1 MRNKN
6 LLVKSIHNPEELNLH
21 DVLKSGYKYAKKEKN
36 STSNVEKHGY
46 VLDKGL
52 SNHNHQTYYNK
63 TQNKLLFNVNG
74 THNASDWITD
84 VKLGLGILGSGLLRS
99 KNPFGIGFK
108 ESDRYKQSHKALR
121 DAKSKYAVDNAVVT
135 GHSLGHAVASG
146 ISSKNDKVITLD
158 GAYTLGQKTRPNTT
172 HYRTQGD
179 LVSSLSSGN
188 TITLNNPNGQQ
199 GFIKAHN
206 IDNIKGQKII
216 I

>member
-1 MRNKN
+1 M
-6 LLVKSIHNPEELNLH
+6 L
-21 DVLKSGYKYAKKEKN
+21 KKEKN
-36 STSNVEKHGY
+36 STSNVERHGY

-52 SNHNHQTYYNK
+52 NNHNHQTYYNK

-84 VKLGLGILGSGLLRS
+84 DKLGLGILGSGLLGA

-158 GAYTLGQKTRPNTT
+158 GAYTLGQKTRSNTT

-188 TITLNNPNGQQ
+188 TITLKNPNGQQ

>member
-1 MRNKN
+1 M
-6 LLVKSIHNPEELNLH
+6 
-21 DVLKSGYKYAKKEKN
+21 
-36 STSNVEKHGY
+36 
-46 VLDKGL
+46 
-52 SNHNHQTYYNK
+52 
-63 TQNKLLFNVNG
+63 
-74 THNASDWITD
+74 
-84 VKLGLGILGSGLLRS
+84 GSGLLGA

-108 ESDRYKQSHKALR
+108 ESNRYKQSHKALR
-121 DAKSKYAVDNAVVT
+121 DAKTKYAVDNAVVT

-179 LVSSLSSGN
+179 LVSTFSSGKN
-188 TITLNNPNGQQ
+188 TITLKNLNGEQ

>member
-1 MRNKN
+1 M
-6 LLVKSIHNPEELNLH
+6 NLH

-46 VLDKGL
+46 VLDKDNNL

-74 THNASDWITD
+74 THNSSDWITD
-84 VKLGLGILGSGLLRS
+84 VKLGLGILGSGLLGS

-108 ESDRYKQSHKALR
+108 ESNRYKQSHKALR

-158 GAYTLGQKTRPNTT
+158 GAYTLAQKTRQNTT

-188 TITLNNPNGQQ
+188 TITLKNPNGQQ